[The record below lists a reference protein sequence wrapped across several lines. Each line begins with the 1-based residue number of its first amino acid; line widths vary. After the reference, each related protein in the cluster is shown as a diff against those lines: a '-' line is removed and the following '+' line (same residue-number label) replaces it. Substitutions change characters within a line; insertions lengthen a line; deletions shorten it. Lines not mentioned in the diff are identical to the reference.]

1 MVRLAAAAHEGVL
14 LLGVAALPPDV
25 IIEQTAEG
33 PRYHVPEDWFLTTP
47 AGGPSRN

>member
-14 LLGVAALPPDV
+14 GLLGVAALPPDV

-33 PRYHVPEDWFLTTP
+33 PLHVPEDWFLTMP

>member
-1 MVRLAAAAHEGVL
+1 MLL
-14 LLGVAALPPDV
+14 LLGDGTRVPV
-25 IIEQTAEG
+25 IEQTAEG